1 MRMQLARVDQKQ
13 CGRAVFG
20 AMTYPLEFPYSDE
33 VFKSHLDSFG
43 KRFLRAYPDA
53 GFFWKLEFQ
62 KRGAPHFHIIAFRVA
77 ANPNELRVF
86 QQWLA
91 RSWFDVVASGDRK
104 HLAAGTSAELLR
116 SQFAMMRYCGGYVS
130 KDDQTLVGRTVGR
143 YWGIVGRRNIPFG
156 PAQETL
162 LSRSQANLVRRTMRR
177 SMMAANRTRRIKHLD
192 LDKSP
197 EHYLSGRIRLLRK
210 SHPQLA
216 MFKRCPRKMRLKN
229 NQTINL
235 FCDAD
240 AWSIVVRRLCSLAA
254 TAGGIAMPKS
264 SPLAG
269 PAMRTS
275 PESKQ
280 AALILFNKR
289 LGKWLSFR
297 YHLRNER
304 NTSTGPTLADRGSHQ
319 SAQKD
324 HSTGVASLL

>member
-1 MRMQLARVDQKQ
+1 LVALKAPLGRALAPDSAPRGLITWFSPKSRQRMRMALARVDQKQ

-20 AMTYPLEFPYSDE
+20 AMTYPLQFPYSDD
-33 VFKSHLDSFG
+33 VFKAHLDAFG
-43 KRFLRAYPDA
+43 KRFLRAFPGA

-62 KRGAPHFHIIAFRVA
+62 KRGAPHFHILAFRVA
-77 ANPNELRVF
+77 SDYQALLGFRS
-86 QQWLA
+86 WLA
-91 RSWFDVVASGDRK
+91 ESWFQVVGSGDLK
-104 HLAAGTSAELLR
+104 HLQAGTSAELLR

-143 YWGIVGRRNIPFG
+143 YWGIVGRGNIPFG
-156 PAQETL
+156 PAVETL
-162 LSRSQANLVRRTMRR
+162 LTVAESNLVRRTMRR

-254 TAGGIAMPKS
+254 TAG
-264 SPLAG
+264 
-269 PAMRTS
+269 
-275 PESKQ
+275 E
-280 AALILFNKR
+280 
-289 LGKWLSFR
+289 
-297 YHLRNER
+297 
-304 NTSTGPTLADRGSHQ
+304 
-319 SAQKD
+319 
-324 HSTGVASLL
+324 